1 MMFALRMTSLSP
13 ALALNMI
20 GKVVGM
26 LAGVENDGGKKRSKR
41 EEKWRKEFMQKKRK
55 EHIDLI
61 ASKFPNVAP
70 EIIAEALDS
79 ASAMKQ
85 AAMSLKAQLSAH
97 GGAGHGTTL
106 EQARKNNF
114 SQYIV
119 PTERQRSWP
128 RPTIWTLRPMF
139 RQQGDAQRA
148 RARHGR
154 SSKKCSGNVLRA
166 VRVRL
171 RVRGPTRAIAAGA
184 RRRQPTTA
192 RQLVQAG

>member
-1 MMFALRMTSLSP
+1 
-13 ALALNMI
+13 MI

-79 ASAMKQ
+79 AAGDVKQ

-114 SQYIV
+114 SQYIAEV
-119 PTERQRSWP
+119 PTERQRS
-128 RPTIWTLRPMF
+128 RSRADHLDAQADAF
-139 RQQGDAQRA
+139 RQQGDGLKR
-148 RARHGR
+148 
-154 SSKKCSGNVLRA
+154 
-166 VRVRL
+166 RL
-171 RVRGPTRAIAAGA
+171 TRAAWC
-184 RRRQPTTA
+184 
-192 RQLVQAG
+192 LK